1 MTDSLI
7 EIIIEG
13 DGDDI
18 GAGEVGKVLK
28 GIQDTV
34 YDIGEYVFSGTYR
47 KSGRRNPIIQKRT
60 KLYFEK
66 FERGSFSA
74 ALKGEDQT
82 AIYGKTLIEESV
94 GLVGDIFGSLN
105 NLPSDDTGN
114 NIYQIIDDPLQ
125 ISRILN
131 DILDFWPGG
140 DNSYELEVNTYE
152 HKIGRLDREK
162 KASISNLA
170 KVDTI
175 TKLEKTFGVLSAV
188 RYVPKQTFEIRGP
201 DGNIKCKYIDKHR
214 DKIESMKEKPV
225 FVFGDV
231 KVDRIGNIKEIMEI
245 NDIQL
250 MDKIEL
256 PRILTDEGELDL
268 KEPTIAEVDFE
279 DNNWIFSN
287 SFLNIIASGK
297 KYDEALTSFQEHF
310 YYLYET
316 YYLGDP
322 DKMEGQALK
331 IREYISTLL
340 GADG

>member
-7 EIIIEG
+7 DIIIEG
-13 DGDDI
+13 DSDEI

-47 KSGRRNPIIQKRT
+47 KSGRRDPIIQKRT

-66 FERGSFSA
+66 VEKGSFSA

-82 AIYGKTLIEESV
+82 TIYGKTLIEESV
-94 GLVGDIFGSLN
+94 GLVGEIFVNLN
-105 NLPSDDTGN
+105 SLPSDEIGE
-114 NIYQIIDDPLQ
+114 IISKKIDDPLQ
-125 ISRILN
+125 TSRILN

-152 HKIGRLDREK
+152 HKIGRLDKEK
-162 KASISNLA
+162 KASISKLA

-188 RYVPKQTFEIRGP
+188 RYVPDQTFEIRGP

-225 FVFGDV
+225 FVLGDV
-231 KVDRIGNIKEIMEI
+231 KVDQAGNIKEIVEI
-245 NDIQL
+245 DDIRL

-256 PRILTDEGELDL
+256 SRILTDEGELDL

-279 DNNWIFSN
+279 NNTWIFSN
-287 SFLNIIASGK
+287 PILNIIASGK
-297 KYDEALTSFQEHF
+297 KYDEALSSFQEHF

-322 DKMEGQALK
+322 DNMEGHALK

-340 GADG
+340 GADK